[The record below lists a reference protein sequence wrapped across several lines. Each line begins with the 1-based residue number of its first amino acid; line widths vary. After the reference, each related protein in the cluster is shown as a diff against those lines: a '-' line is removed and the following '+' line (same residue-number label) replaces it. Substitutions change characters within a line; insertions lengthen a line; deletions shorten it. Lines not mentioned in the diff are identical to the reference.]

1 MQHVAGFF
9 IVLQDRSFT
18 FILKTPPASVLLLK
32 AAGNPHLLLMPLY
45 VHAFVPWLSLFV
57 QRDGSH
63 GVNELGSMDLCV
75 MHQ

>member
-9 IVLQDRSFT
+9 NVLQDRSFT

-45 VHAFVPWLSLFV
+45 VHGL
-57 QRDGSH
+57 
-63 GVNELGSMDLCV
+63 NELGSMDLCV